1 MHKNCPMCGHR
12 LRAPLSPTQ
21 VQIAA
26 LVAEGAHLRDITEA
40 RRSSMST
47 VKNQLQE
54 IYRKLGIDPRD
65 KSGMVKLAV
74 YMNCELFQIGLKELG
89 VAA

>member
-1 MHKNCPMCGHR
+1 
-12 LRAPLSPTQ
+12 
-21 VQIAA
+21 
-26 LVAEGAHLRDITEA
+26 
-40 RRSSMST
+40 MST